1 MSEKI
6 KKSDSY
12 RKDFRVVNGQYSQ
25 NNTGKSFFEHGRKDG
40 QNFHRTSTKQRQ
52 VNLKLK
58 KTNKFLS
65 SRTSK
70 SFCRVGGLFPHIK
83 KYLQDTSY

>member
-40 QNFHRTSTKQRQ
+40 QNFNWASTKQRPL
-52 VNLKLK
+52 NLKLK
-58 KTNKFLS
+58 KQIKFFQAEQISFS
-65 SRTSK
+65 SI
-70 SFCRVGGLFPHIK
+70 GGFLP
-83 KYLQDTSY
+83 